1 MVNIVQSLRIA
12 AGSIRSA
19 KMRSILTTLGIVIGV
34 AAVIANVSLGASFQ
48 QYFDEEIG
56 SIGSNFIVIDNL
68 EPDMFHDNEL
78 ELVKNTPGIVTVS
91 PIKQSLQEVTHIS
104 TSRHLFVCGVSEE
117 YETVAN
123 IKLEEGSFLNDQ
135 DKYVAV
141 IGNDVAYKKFDRK
154 IFTQNSID
162 ITFRKDDGSE
172 ITKRFKVKGI
182 LESPETTMV
191 QSPIAPDERIF
202 IPISTW
208 NEIMEEDDYGSFFA
222 MASSMDIIEATS
234 DDLDWKLG
242 RHFGVPSRDMDNDDA
257 KPYSIFNQAE
267 ILEETDQLAA
277 ALGGLLT
284 SVALI
289 ALVVGSI
296 GIMNIMLV
304 TVTERTREIGILK
317 SVGFTNWNV
326 LSLFIVESIVLSVFG
341 GLLGTGLGV
350 AGAYGVQ
357 SFMKLPIV
365 FPLKLIVVGFAVSVI
380 VGLIAGVYPANKAA
394 RMNTVDALRSE

>member
-56 SIGSNFIVIDNL
+56 SIGSNFIVIHNL

-91 PIKQSLQEVTHIS
+91 PIKQSLQEVTHLS

-154 IFTQNSID
+154 VFTQNSID

-172 ITKRFKVKGI
+172 VTKRFKVKGI

-191 QSPIAPDERIF
+191 QSTIAPDERIF

-208 NEIMEEDDYGSFFA
+208 NEIQGEDDYGSFFA
-222 MASSMDIIEATS
+222 MASSMDTIQATS
-234 DDLDWKLG
+234 DDLDQKLG
-242 RHFGVPSRDMDNDDA
+242 RHFGVPSRDMDDDDA

-267 ILEETDQLAA
+267 ILKETDQIAGDLTA
-277 ALGGLLT
+277 LLT

-289 ALVVGSI
+289 SLIVGSI

-304 TVTERTREIGILK
+304 SVTERTQEIGILK
-317 SVGFTNWNV
+317 SLGFTNINV
-326 LSLFIVESIVLSVFG
+326 LLLFIVESVVLSVIG
-341 GLLGTGLGV
+341 GLLGIGLGV
-350 AGAYGVQ
+350 LGAYGAQ
-357 SFMKLPIV
+357 SLMGLPYA
-365 FPLKLIVVGFAVSVI
+365 FPVELIVIGFSVSAI
-380 VGLIAGVYPANKAA
+380 VGMIAGAYPANKAA

>member
-1 MVNIVQSLRIA
+1 MVNFVQSLRIA

-34 AAVIANVSLGASFQ
+34 AAVIANVSLGASFN

-56 SIGSNFIVIDNL
+56 AIGSNFIVIENRESGL
-68 EPDMFHDNEL
+68 FYENEL
-78 ELVKNTPGIVTVS
+78 ELVENTPGIVGIS
-91 PIKQSLQEVTHIS
+91 PTKQSIYEVTYLS
-104 TSRHLFVCGVSEE
+104 TARHLATMGVSED
-117 YETVAN
+117 YEQVAN
-123 IKLEEGSFLNDQ
+123 LKLEEGSFLNDK
-135 DKYVAV
+135 DKYVAI
-141 IGNDVAYKKFDRK
+141 IGSDVAYEKFDRK
-154 IFTQNSID
+154 VFTQNPID

-172 ITKRFKVKGI
+172 ITQRFKVKGI
-182 LESPETTMV
+182 LKSPESTMV
-191 QSPIAPDERIF
+191 QSGIEPDERIF

-208 NEIMEEDDYGSFFA
+208 NEIMGEDDCGGFFA
-222 MASSMDIIEATS
+222 MASSMDTIEETS
-234 DDLDWKLG
+234 DDLDQKLG

-267 ILEETDQLAA
+267 ILEETDQLAS

-304 TVTERTREIGILK
+304 SVTERTQEIGILK
-317 SVGFTNWNV
+317 SLGFTKSNI
-326 LSLFIVESIVLSVFG
+326 LFLFIVESIVLSVLG
-341 GLLGTGLGV
+341 GLFGTGLGIV
-350 AGAYGVQ
+350 GAYGAQ
-357 SFMKLPIV
+357 TIMNLPKTFPVEMIV
-365 FPLKLIVVGFAVSVI
+365 IGFAVSVI

-394 RMNTVDALRSE
+394 KMNPVEALRSE

>member
-56 SIGSNFIVIDNL
+56 SVGSNFIIINHL
-68 EPDMFHDNEL
+68 EPDLFHENEL
-78 ELVKNTPGIVTVS
+78 ELVENTPGIVIVS
-91 PIKQSLQEVTHIS
+91 PIKQSLQKVTHLS
-104 TSRHLFVCGVSEE
+104 TSRHLSVAGVSEE

-123 IKLEEGSFLNDQ
+123 IKLEEGSFLSDQ

-154 IFTQNSID
+154 VFTQNSID

-182 LESPETTMV
+182 LESPETTLV
-191 QSPIAPDERIF
+191 RSSIAPDERIF

-208 NEIMEEDDYGSFFA
+208 NEIQGEDDYGHFFV
-222 MASSMDIIEATS
+222 MASSMDTIEATS
-234 DDLDWKLG
+234 DVLDQKLG
-242 RHFGVPSRDMDNDDA
+242 RHFGVPSRDMGDDDA

-304 TVTERTREIGILK
+304 SVTERTREIGIMK
-317 SVGFTNWNV
+317 SLGFTKSNI
-326 LSLFIVESIVLSVFG
+326 LFLFIVESIVLSVIG
-341 GLLGTGLGV
+341 GLFGTGLGV
-350 AGAYGVQ
+350 VGAYGAQ
-357 SFMKLPIV
+357 TIMNLPIT
-365 FPLKLIVVGFAVSVI
+365 FPVEMIVIGFAVSVI

-394 RMNTVDALRSE
+394 KMNPVEALRSE